1 MRHAFI
7 DNYSDLNTPLHR
19 LNIKAKII
27 GVFIFLLI
35 VIFTPIRFA
44 PLFIFYGLMV
54 LVLIRL
60 SKVPLGFIV
69 KRILEL
75 LPFII
80 IISLSGLF
88 RKQGLLIFFNCTV
101 KALLALLLVII
112 LSSTTKFQGL
122 LEALKQMHLP
132 KLFILLLA
140 FMYRYSFLLEDQFL
154 RTMRA
159 FESRN
164 INQKNN
170 FGKVRILSNI
180 LGVIFILTFERAERL
195 YLAMCARG
203 YDYEKGN

>member
-1 MRHAFI
+1 MKHAFI
-7 DNYSDLNTPLHR
+7 DAYANLNTPLHR
-19 LNIKAKII
+19 LNTKAKII
-27 GVFIFLLI
+27 GLFILLLT
-35 VIFTPIRFA
+35 VIFTPIQFIA
-44 PLFIFYGLMV
+44 WFIFYGLIV

-60 SKVPLGFIV
+60 SRVPLGFIG

-88 RKQGLLIFFNCTV
+88 RRQGFLIFFNCTV
-101 KALLALLLVII
+101 KAFLALLLVII

-122 LEALKQMHLP
+122 LEALKEMRFP
-132 KLFILLLA
+132 KLFILLLS

-164 INQKNN
+164 INQNNN
-170 FGKVRILSNI
+170 FTKVKILSNI
-180 LGVIFILTFERAERL
+180 LGVVFILTFERAERL

-203 YDYEKGN
+203 YDYEKSN